1 MKRFSKLF
9 GFLVVFIA
17 VMAALCTVSFAA
29 DSQYTE
35 NLIPAMTSDTS
46 DGAASASSVNSA
58 PFKPWKAFNHST
70 ADRDGWAGNDPHP
83 SWLAYEFKTPQAIT
97 KYTLCC
103 NYVSTNSVNQ
113 YPKDWTFEAWD
124 GTQWII
130 LDTRSAVTDW
140 VNNVKKEF
148 FFNNVTK
155 YTKYRIN
162 VSSTVYGA
170 SGYGVFIGEMEMM
183 ASIVTTPTAPIN
195 LIATGGNAKV
205 DLSWEA
211 VEGATSYIVKRSET
225 PGGPY
230 QTIATTT
237 GSITYSD
244 VGLVNGITY
253 YYVVSAVNVGGE
265 SSNSNEVSAT
275 PTAPQPTNQ
284 LKLVLEVKEEKQ
296 LSVSDELSVNT
307 EMDWTSFDPT
317 IATVDINGM
326 VKALKPGNTVIT
338 CTSKDKSYTESINVL
353 VVDLDY
359 QLAVDLTVGGTCR
372 LTIDNLTNI
381 TNVTWSS
388 YDPTIATVS
397 AKGKVTAVSE
407 GLTYI
412 VATDKD
418 GKEIGRIYIRVRQ

>member
-1 MKRFSKLF
+1 MKRFSKLLCF
-9 GFLVVFIA
+9 MVVFITA
-17 VMAALCTVSFAA
+17 IVALSAVSFAA
-29 DSQYTE
+29 EQQYTG
-35 NLIPAMTSDTS
+35 NLIPQMTSNTAPSGIVTS
-46 DGAASASSVNSA
+46 SYSQGGSWADWHAFDHS
-58 PFKPWKAFNHST
+58 WKWGVDSHS
-70 ADRDGWAGNDPHP
+70 WCP
-83 SWLAYEFKTPQAIT
+83 SDLSIENWLAYEFPTPQIIT
-97 KYTLCC
+97 KYTMVSDT
-103 NYVSTNSVNQ
+103 NYTNVTCPEN
-113 YPKDWTFEAWD
+113 WTFEGWN
-124 GTQWII
+124 GSEWVT
-130 LDTRSAVTDW
+130 LDTRNS
-140 VNNVKKEF
+140 VKWTPNIKQAF
-148 FFNNVTK
+148 VFNNAVAYK
-155 YTKYRIN
+155 KYRIN
-162 VSSTVYGA
+162 IPA
-170 SGYGVFIGEMEMM
+170 SQKSYVIGEIEMM

-372 LTIDNLTNI
+372 LTIDDLTNI